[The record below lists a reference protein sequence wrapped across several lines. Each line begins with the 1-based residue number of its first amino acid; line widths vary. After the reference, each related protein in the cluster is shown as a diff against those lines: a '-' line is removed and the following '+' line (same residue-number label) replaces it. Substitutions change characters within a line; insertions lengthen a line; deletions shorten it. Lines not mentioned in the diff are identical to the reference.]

1 MRYFVTAIH
10 TDSGKTLASAIL
22 CEALG
27 ADYWKPIQC
36 GTPRDSEAIGTL
48 VTNPETKIHEE
59 GIFLKTPASPHAAA
73 TAEGVTIE
81 LERIAVPDTQ
91 NKNLIIEGAGGCLV
105 PLNDHQ
111 FIIDLAVAF
120 EAKIILVSN
129 LYLGSINHTLLTW
142 ECLQNRK
149 IPVEGIIFNGITN
162 AQSEKIILHHTR
174 LPVLLRIRPENKI
187 NQEIINQYAGELR
200 QQWSR

>member
-10 TDSGKTLASAIL
+10 TDSGKTLTSAIL

-27 ADYWKPIQC
+27 ADYWKPVQC
-36 GTPRDSEAIGTL
+36 GAPRDSEMIESL
-48 VTNPETKIHEE
+48 VTNLETKIHKE
-59 GIFLKTPASPHAAA
+59 GIFLETPASPHAAA
-73 TAEGVTIE
+73 NAEGVR
-81 LERIAVPDTQ
+81 LEVERFVLPETQ

-111 FIIDLAVAF
+111 FIIDLAVKF
-120 EAKIILVSN
+120 EAKVILVSN
-129 LYLGSINHTLLTW
+129 LYLGSVNHTLLTW

-149 IPVEGIIFNGITN
+149 IPVEGIIFNGVTN

-174 LPVLLRIRPENKI
+174 LPVLLRIKPENKI
-187 NQEIINQYAGELR
+187 NQEIINHYAGELR
-200 QQWSR
+200 TQWSR

>member
-10 TDSGKTLASAIL
+10 TDSGKTLTSAIL

-27 ADYWKPIQC
+27 ADYWKPVQC
-36 GTPRDSEAIGTL
+36 GAPRDSEIIGSL
-48 VTNPETKIHEE
+48 VTNPETKIHKE
-59 GIFLKTPASPHAAA
+59 GIFLETPASPHAAA
-73 TAEGVTIE
+73 NVEGVT
-81 LERIAVPDTQ
+81 LDVERFAVPETR
-91 NKNLIIEGAGGCLV
+91 NNNLIIEGAGGCLV

-111 FIIDLAVAF
+111 FIIDLAVKF
-120 EAKIILVSN
+120 ETKVILVSN

-187 NQEIINQYAGELR
+187 TQETIKQYAGELR
-200 QQWSR
+200 EQWSR